1 MVSQSGSAAHA
12 SSRDRLLAAAAAE
25 FAVRGFD
32 GARVEVIAR
41 RARVNKAMVYYHFR
55 DKAALYRAILT
66 DMFETVAAAVG
77 RATHGVDAPDERV
90 RAFIR
95 AIAAE
100 LAAHPHFPPMWLREM
115 GEGGRHLDAAIA
127 RAIAGVLAT
136 LAQVIEDGRA
146 KGVFGDV
153 DLFVTQIGI
162 VAPLVLF
169 AASGPV
175 RARFA
180 PRVAPHLANVP
191 AAAIVQH
198 VETCTLAA
206 LKAARTRSPR
216 EAP

>member
-1 MVSQSGSAAHA
+1 M
-12 SSRDRLLAAAAAE
+12 D
-25 FAVRGFD
+25 
-32 GARVEVIAR
+32 VIAR
-41 RARVNKAMVYYHFR
+41 RARVNKAMLYYHFH

-77 RATHGVDAPDERV
+77 RATEGVTVPEDRV

-127 RAIAGVLAT
+127 QAILGVLGT
-136 LAQVIEDGRA
+136 LGRVIEDGRA
-146 KGVFGDV
+146 QGAFGEV
-153 DLFVTQIGI
+153 DLFITQIGI

-180 PRVAPHLANVP
+180 PRIAPHLASLP
-191 AAAIVQH
+191 ASAIVQH

-206 LKAARTRSPR
+206 LKAARQPSKK
-216 EAP
+216 EA